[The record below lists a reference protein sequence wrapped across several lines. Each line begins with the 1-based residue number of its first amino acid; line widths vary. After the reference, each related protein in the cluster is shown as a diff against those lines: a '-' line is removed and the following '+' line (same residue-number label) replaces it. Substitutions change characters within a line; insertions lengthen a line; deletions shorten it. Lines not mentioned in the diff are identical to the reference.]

1 MTPGFNQGKTGMAGK
16 EEDFG
21 RIFDKKDFFDRVE
34 GDMELARQLG
44 EMFLDDTRE
53 TMELIR
59 DRIGQKDA
67 DGVMR
72 AAHSLKGASANL
84 SALRLHRI
92 SRDLE
97 EAAKEN
103 SLARAAE
110 IFPALEDEVANFTT
124 ELKRHLLD

>member
-1 MTPGFNQGKTGMAGK
+1 MAGK

-34 GDMELARQLG
+34 GDLELARQLG